1 MAVIIDGYNFLFADR
16 RDMQQFAQG
25 ELEKMRQEF
34 LGRLARLQA
43 VENTS
48 ITVVFDGGQDFENF
62 VRESTWHG
70 VRVLFSDKSGTADTE
85 ILRQIEDGHAARD
98 TVVVTNDNELRRSAK
113 RLGAHVTS
121 VEEFKRHMKGAFK
134 GQLQAHREPLE
145 KFEGVPQNEVDY
157 WMKQFGVEESDDD
170 APDGDAHA

>member
-98 TVVVTNDNELRRSAK
+98 TVVVTNDNELRRSVK
-113 RLGAHVTS
+113 RLGGNVTS
-121 VEEFKRHMKGAFK
+121 VEEFKRHMKDLFK
-134 GQLQAHREPLE
+134 GQSQVHREPLE
-145 KFEGVPQNEVDY
+145 KYEGVSSDEVDF
-157 WMKQFGVEESDDD
+157 WMKQFSATDEDDS
-170 APDGDAHA
+170 ADGGPRE